1 MSYFRRLMKQAF
13 PSVKRHNHR
22 IQKGV
27 LEVETLENREM
38 LSTIVWTNRGGA
50 GNDSDLF
57 GAAFGANAPA
67 ARLVV
72 DAALDNWERVIP
84 SFNTPAIS
92 GVPAD
97 TLQVSFTMEELP
109 AGTNGS
115 AVLQQIDA
123 GRPRKGSIKLDFN
136 GSSNN
141 NPGVFGWFV
150 DATPN
155 DNSEFLLTEIASG
168 SVYSATI
175 GRAQTGSPAASKLD
189 LYSIA
194 SHEMFHLLGL
204 HNSTSLR
211 LQSTPGLVTDTG
223 IPDGAGTA
231 WAFNGPSTQLLLTS
245 ANGFSALSR
254 PAHIASSLTVL
265 PPNAQFPNGL
275 RGESGLGSTATG
287 QGIRV
292 LPSLTDS
299 LFLRD
304 AYNYTTVDPEAFGNF
319 YSVLNTTTK
328 ELTVRGQ
335 FGNLFPDQIRIS
347 HSNGVI
353 TTSVDN
359 TADRFPNGTAIDAFV
374 TSYPAGSVSS
384 IKVLGTDADS
394 ITIGRGITVPI
405 SVTGDFDNFN
415 SLSIEGDGT
424 NEVFT
429 VNNNTISVITAGLL
443 TGGSTITYSGMRTIG
458 VRGFGGH
465 DSFNFVSAPA
475 ETRVS
480 LLGGTGSDTFTI
492 SPIARNLSGVVD
504 TFVAAIGN
512 EDIDT
517 LVLDDRNET
526 VARTF
531 IITNSSVKRDNFQV
545 ADYNGVETVNLN
557 AGAGADIFNVQS
569 TPAGNFMNIAGFGG
583 NDQFNVG
590 LNNDMSGI
598 LGILSLQGL
607 AGADHVRL
615 NDQAA
620 LTANNYTIF
629 SDVVQRSNGTTIS
642 ISSADIDVQ
651 APNTNNTFRVISLD
665 SVARYQLIGNGGN
678 DTFEIAPTTQLVSF
692 LVSGD
697 LLIHGGAGSDSLIV
711 HDEARLGGSTY
722 SGFGD
727 SIFVG
732 TTINDANRRVR
743 WDTTESVIFNAGAGN
758 DVLNVEGGGGA
769 TLPTIINAGAGNDT
783 FNVTPNVRNFDF
795 ISGLFT
801 LNGGADVDNV
811 FVLDTA
817 RTTSTN
823 VVFTNSS
830 ISRPGTT
837 RPAVALSSIESQR
850 FDGGTGNNTLN
861 ASAVTVPVTLLGNSG
876 QDILTGGSNNDT
888 LIGLAGN
895 DTLTGNDGN
904 DLLSA
909 GTGIDTLLGGAGND
923 TASQVD
929 SGDFV
934 DLGAGEDG
942 ILIVGTNKND
952 VIRVGRQIGPKGAQ
966 AVVRVNGQISIHDY
980 INGET
985 VTVFGDQ
992 GNDVIILDS
1001 SAGQTWKALFHG
1013 EAGNDTLI
1021 GSTRAD
1027 ILRGG
1032 DGDDELIGG
1041 DGSDS
1046 LYGDNGN
1053 DVLRG
1058 QDGNDQ
1064 LFGGDGD
1071 DRLLGGDDNDSL
1083 DGGFGVDVFKGGA
1096 GADSIYAEDDEVDF
1110 IYVDDE
1116 DLLIEIDVNDKV
1128 FGGV

>member
-1 MSYFRRLMKQAF
+1 MSLFRRLVHQVF
-13 PSVKRHNHR
+13 PRVNRLKNAA
-22 IQKGV
+22 Q
-27 LEVETLENREM
+27 LELEALENREM
-38 LSTIVWTNRGGA
+38 LSSIVWTNRGGV

-115 AVLQQIDA
+115 AVLQQIDT
-123 GRPRKGSIKLDFN
+123 GRPRRGSIKLDFN

-245 ANGFSALSR
+245 SNGFSALTR
-254 PAHIASSLTVL
+254 PAHIASSLTFM
-265 PPNAQFPNGL
+265 PPTAQFPNGL

-304 AYNYTTVDPEAFGNF
+304 AYNYTTVDPEAFGTF
-319 YSVLNTTTK
+319 YSVLNTATK

-335 FGNLFPDQIRIS
+335 FGNFFNDQIRIS
-347 HSNGVI
+347 QSNGVI

-359 TADRFPNGTAIDAFV
+359 TADRFPNGTAIDAFI
-374 TSYPAGSVSS
+374 TSYPAGSVTT
-384 IKVLGTDADS
+384 IKVLGTDADN

-429 VNNNTISVITAGLL
+429 VNNNTISVITAGVL

-458 VRGFGGH
+458 VRGFAGH
-465 DSFNFVSAPA
+465 DSFNFISAPA

-512 EDIDT
+512 EDVDT
-517 LVLDDRNET
+517 LVLDDRNES

-545 ADYNGVETVNLN
+545 ADYSGVETVNLN

-607 AGADHVRL
+607 AGADRVRL

-620 LTANNYTIF
+620 LTVNNYTIF

-642 ISSADIDVQ
+642 ISSADIDLQ
-651 APNTNNTFRVISLD
+651 APNTMNTIRVISLD
-665 SVARYQLIGNGGN
+665 PVARYQLIGNGGN
-678 DTFEIAPTTQLVSF
+678 DTFDIAPTTQLVSF

-697 LLIHGGAGSDSLIV
+697 LLIHGGAGLDSLIV

-732 TTINDANRRVR
+732 TTISDANRRVR

-769 TLPTIINAGAGNDT
+769 ALPTFVNAGAGNDI
-783 FNVTPNVRNFDF
+783 FNITPDADNFNLIF
-795 ISGLFT
+795 GRFT
-801 LNGGADVDNV
+801 LIGGANSDS
-811 FVLDTA
+811 LIIHDTA
-817 RTTSTN
+817 RTTATN
-823 VVFTNSS
+823 VVFNDTF
-830 ISRPGTT
+830 ITRPGTT
-837 RPAVALSSIESQR
+837 LPALNFDSTMESQR
-850 FDGGTGNNTLN
+850 FNGGTGNNTLN
-861 ASAVTVPVTLLGNSG
+861 ASAATVPMTLFGNIG
-876 QDILTGGSNNDT
+876 QDNLTGGSNNDT
-888 LIGLAGN
+888 LIGGAGN
-895 DTLTGNDGN
+895 DNLVGNNGN

-909 GTGIDTLLGGAGND
+909 GSGIDTLLGGAGDD

-934 DLGAGEDG
+934 DLGTGEDG
-942 ILIVGTNKND
+942 ILIAGTTKND
-952 VIRVGRQIGPKGAQ
+952 VIRVGRQIGPRGAQ

-980 INGET
+980 LNGET
-985 VTVFGDQ
+985 VTVFGDN
-992 GNDVIILDS
+992 GNDVITLDS
-1001 SAGQTWKALFHG
+1001 SAGLTWKARFHG
-1013 EAGNDTLI
+1013 EAGNDILI
-1021 GSTRAD
+1021 GSTKAD

-1032 DGDDELIGG
+1032 EGDDDLFGG
-1041 DGSDS
+1041 DGADA
-1046 LYGDNGN
+1046 LYGDAGN

-1058 QDGNDQ
+1058 QAGNDQ
-1064 LFGGDGD
+1064 LFGGYGD
-1071 DRLLGGDDNDSL
+1071 DRLLGGDGNDNL
-1083 DGGFGVDVFKGGA
+1083 DGGAGVDIFKGGS
-1096 GADSIYAEDDEVDF
+1096 GADRIYADDDAVDF
-1110 IYVDDE
+1110 VYVDDD
-1116 DLLIEIDVNDKV
+1116 DLLVQFDVNDKV